1 MEMKM
6 GHITSGQ
13 ANEASNQHYAAENEI
28 MSHVKNMT
36 LAGKK
41 QLASKMAEHAAQAE
55 QDCKS

>member
-6 GHITSGQ
+6 GQVTSGQ
-13 ANEASNQHYAAENEI
+13 AQDAQQQHYAAENEI

-41 QLASKMAEHAAQAE
+41 QLASKMGDHVAAAE